1 MPDIKITKLTV
12 KTGDIYKRPCH
23 RGTEFAVD
31 VTHTLEDGRTID
43 SHVSSERKKNVMA
56 RVAREEQ
63 AISAG
68 AMSACFNDK
77 GEYWGTSTHY
87 TLGAQ
92 GMVPVGA

>member
-12 KTGDIYKRPCH
+12 KTGVIYKRPAR

-31 VTHTLEDGRTID
+31 VTYTLEDGRTID
-43 SHVSSERKKNVMA
+43 SHIGSDRKKDVPTNITI
-56 RVAREEQ
+56 EEE
-63 AISAG
+63 AIAAG

-77 GEYWGTSTHY
+77 GEYWGMSTRY
-87 TLGAQ
+87 TIGAQ